1 MNHSSIIH
9 PKNMR
14 TDSQEMGLDG
24 KLTFENYVVNSSN
37 RTAHESARLI
47 SRQSEKGNSLF
58 LYGDTGLGKTHLLN
72 AIGNNTADRA
82 RYVTSEHFN
91 RECTAAEQSDD
102 PDDLIR
108 FRQKYLNLDV
118 LLFDDIQSLSRRLA
132 VVKEFY
138 TIRRMLQRD
147 GKRIVVTANAR
158 INTLDNLDA
167 CTQNWLARGI
177 SAKLSQ
183 PELMTR
189 TTILLNLAN
198 QFEAEIPDDAFLYIA
213 DLYPRNIRTMKSA
226 MIRMLTTEARKWP
239 AIITRA
245 GQSIF
250 RRPQVNHDRSQPV
263 FSKESSRYNRI
274 TNRQHRN
281 HRQRRPH
288 HHCHRSATM
297 KTNRMH
303 EPQLS
308 DRRTCGVIPLVPIQ
322 KGWCNHITRL
332 HQP

>member
-1 MNHSSIIH
+1 MNHSSSIH
-9 PKNMR
+9 SKNMQ
-14 TDSQEMGLDG
+14 TDPQEMGLDS
-24 KLTFENYVVNSSN
+24 KLTFANYVVNSSN
-37 RTAHESARLI
+37 RTAHELARLI
-47 SRQSEKGNSLF
+47 SQQSVKGNSLF

-72 AIGNNTADRA
+72 AIGNNAADRA

-102 PDDLIR
+102 PNDLLR
-108 FRQKYLNLDV
+108 FRQKYLDLDV
-118 LLFDDIQSLSRRLA
+118 LLFDDIHSLSRRIA
-132 VVKEFY
+132 VVKEFD

-158 INTLDNLDA
+158 INALDNLDA

-198 QFEAEIPDDAFLYIA
+198 QFEAEIPDDVFLYIA

-239 AIITRA
+239 AITLERVKV
-245 GQSIF
+245 F
-250 RRPQVNHDRSQPV
+250 FDDRRPITTVLNRSSQRKPADTT
-263 FSKESSRYNRI
+263 ESQTGS
-274 TNRQHRN
+274 T
-281 HRQRRPH
+281 
-288 HHCHRSATM
+288 ATIDD
-297 KTNRMH
+297 KGRTIIVTV
-303 EPQLS
+303 QL
-308 DRRTCGVIPLVPIQ
+308 Q
-322 KGWCNHITRL
+322 
-332 HQP
+332 